1 MTSFKSIIVASL
13 FCILPFATVRAQA
26 VILLKLDDLASKNSM
41 SSAAPVLDVLVAR
54 KVKASIGVIASRLDS
69 TAGTAYKKY
78 IRATDEKGGKLFE
91 IWNHGYDHSSTNGPD
106 KNPEFKGTGYAF
118 QKEHFDKADQ
128 RVKQL
133 LGIDMHT
140 FGAPFNAS
148 DSTFNKVIG
157 EHSKYKAVFF
167 SSIKPVGVKGLMNLD
182 NRVNMESAT
191 GMVNFE
197 YFLTQYENFKGQY
210 HDYMVLQ
217 GHPNQWDA
225 AKLAEFNKIIDFLI
239 AQHHQFGLPYAYSQ
253 MKK

>member
-1 MTSFKSIIVASL
+1 MTHFKRIVVAAL
-13 FCILPFATVRAQA
+13 FSAVPFTALRAQA
-26 VILLKLDDLASKNSM
+26 VILLKLDDLASKNNM

-78 IRATDEKGGKLFE
+78 IRATDEKGRKLFE

-106 KNPEFKGTGYAF
+106 KKPEFKGTGYAF
-118 QKEHFDKADQ
+118 QKEHFDKADK

-133 LGIDMHT
+133 LGVDMHT

-157 EHSKYKAVFF
+157 EHPKYRAVFF
-167 SSIKPVGVKGLMNLD
+167 SSVKPVGLKRLMNLD

-191 GMVNFE
+191 GVVNFD
-197 YFLTQYENFKGQY
+197 YFLTQYEKFKGQY
-210 HDYMVLQ
+210 QDYMVLQ

-225 AKLAEFNKIIDFLI
+225 AKIAEFNKIIDFLI
-239 AQHHQFGLPYAYSQ
+239 AHHHQFGLPYAYSQ
-253 MKK
+253 QKK